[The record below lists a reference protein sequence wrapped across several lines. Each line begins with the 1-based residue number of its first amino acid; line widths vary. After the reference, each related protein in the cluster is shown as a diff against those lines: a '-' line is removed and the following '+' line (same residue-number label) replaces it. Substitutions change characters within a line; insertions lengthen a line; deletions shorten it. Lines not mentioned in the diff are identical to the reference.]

1 MRRRFGEENC
11 SVARALEALGD
22 WWTLL
27 IIREAFTGTRRFGDF
42 EARLGISKNILSKR
56 LRHLTEHD
64 VLTMVEVGQFG
75 SRQEYQ
81 LTPRGKDLVVVLT
94 ALRQWGD
101 RWIFG
106 EGREPVLV
114 CDRRTDRPIPR
125 LRLVDEAG
133 QPLRGRDVQLR
144 PGPGADAHT
153 RARFAEQAQPHEHS
167 ATYQR
172 PLGSTEH
179 DS

>member
-1 MRRRFGEENC
+1 M
-11 SVARALEALGD
+11 ARALEALGD

-42 EARLGISKNILSKR
+42 ETRLGISKNILSKR
-56 LRHLTEHD
+56 LRHLVEHD
-64 VLTMVEVGQFG
+64 VLTTVEVGQFG

-81 LTPRGKDLVVVLT
+81 LTPRGKDLVVLLT

-114 CDRRTDRPIPR
+114 CDRRTGRPIPR
-125 LRLVDEAG
+125 LRLLDEDG
-133 QPLRGRDVQLR
+133 EPLRGRDVQLR
-144 PGPGADAHT
+144 PGPGADGHT
-153 RARFAEQAQPHEHS
+153 RARFAEQSRSRKP
-167 ATYQR
+167 
-172 PLGSTEH
+172 
-179 DS
+179 